1 MSFWFLTK
9 AKPILFAV
17 IITSILLF
25 VIGLLI
31 VCFLFDFPGDSFS
44 FPSHANRNKLNKN
57 VWHCSSVMVRVNRIS
72 IWDFYISVLNF
83 HSLHLW
89 QTPPLLPPS
98 RALYSVWSILLLLL
112 LLWTEGE
119 KKNYELLGLWSF
131 DNRNLQ
137 VSKSVKIRMRS
148 GDSYRF
154 ISYPPILPPSSFH
167 VSLCTC
173 LKHLSLILYII

>member
-1 MSFWFLTK
+1 
-9 AKPILFAV
+9 
-17 IITSILLF
+17 
-25 VIGLLI
+25 
-31 VCFLFDFPGDSFS
+31 
-44 FPSHANRNKLNKN
+44 
-57 VWHCSSVMVRVNRIS
+57 MVRVNRIS

-89 QTPPLLPPS
+89 QTPPLPPPS

-112 LLWTEGE
+112 LLWIEGE
-119 KKNYELLGLWSF
+119 NKQKNYELLGLWSF

-154 ISYPPILPPSSFH
+154 KSYPPILPPSSFH

-173 LKHLSLILYII
+173 LKHFEFDISYIAVECLPLSTEWLVCLLFHYNSYNNVSHVISPSLEFIYTVLLLTQQSMTCIHM